1 MVENDLEICSVY
13 GDILQC
19 SDGTYY
25 TTGEQRTDCM
35 YCAMGA
41 HLEEEPN
48 RFQRMSWTHPRC
60 YDFCMRN
67 TKVIRRAGGEEL
79 YQPAVSK
86 IWNWEIER
94 DIQKKI
100 KECGAVEFYQEYQV
114 IHGLGMAQVLDYVGI
129 PWTTWEAQ
137 GQMTFADFPEVL
149 PKTA

>member
-1 MVENDLEICSVY
+1 
-13 GDILQC
+13 
-19 SDGTYY
+19 
-25 TTGEQRTDCM
+25 
-35 YCAMGA
+35 
-41 HLEEEPN
+41 
-48 RFQRMSWTHPRC
+48 
-60 YDFCMRN
+60 MRN
-67 TKVIRRAGGEEL
+67 TKVIRRAGGEKL

-114 IHGLGMAQVLDYVGI
+114 IRGLGMAQVLDYVGI